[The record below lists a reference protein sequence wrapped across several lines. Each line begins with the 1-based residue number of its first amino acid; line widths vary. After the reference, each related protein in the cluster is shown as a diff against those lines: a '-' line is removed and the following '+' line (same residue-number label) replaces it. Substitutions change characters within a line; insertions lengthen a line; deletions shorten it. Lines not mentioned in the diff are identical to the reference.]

1 MKLDRDISPVM
12 SEDIGC
18 SILRCCRCPLLKLQ
32 SSQLQGVQHYIIM
45 YLYTLYRARN
55 DKVTQI
61 RTDTSDFAIPKS
73 DQKQI
78 LVPPSPIGSLLLR
91 KFGSSNMETHGI
103 TVTSKSKG
111 RKSTLNLKQK
121 SALKTSWFPRQL
133 SRHWCE
139 ENTVESL
146 NKFETSR
153 SNRIA
158 STASS
163 TSLTHIR
170 PLMLSKF
177 ARSESDS
184 PTRPCHS

>member
-1 MKLDRDISPVM
+1 M
-12 SEDIGC
+12 
-18 SILRCCRCPLLKLQ
+18 
-32 SSQLQGVQHYIIM
+32 IM
-45 YLYTLYRARN
+45 CLYTLYQTRN
-55 DKVTQI
+55 DKVTLI
-61 RTDTSDFAIPKS
+61 RPDTSDFAIPKS
-73 DQKQI
+73 DQPQI

-103 TVTSKSKG
+103 TVTSKIKG

-121 SALKTSWFPRQL
+121 STLKTSWFPRQL
-133 SRHWCE
+133 SRHWCDQ
-139 ENTVESL
+139 NTVESL
-146 NKFETSR
+146 NKFETCG
-153 SNRIA
+153 SNRSA

-163 TSLTHIR
+163 THSR